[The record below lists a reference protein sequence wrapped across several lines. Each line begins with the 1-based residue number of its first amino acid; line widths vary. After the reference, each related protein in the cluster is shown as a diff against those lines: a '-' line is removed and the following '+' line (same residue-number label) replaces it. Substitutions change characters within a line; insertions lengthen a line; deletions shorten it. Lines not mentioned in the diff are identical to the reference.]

1 MTVWELMQELMQ
13 YKPEDEV
20 VIEVVGD
27 NVQGELDSVNS
38 DRSEGC
44 ISFDKVSDIMTLHDK
59 LVLASQD
66 MDTEANGGVAF

>member
-44 ISFDKVSDIMTLHDK
+44 MGFDKVSKSYDVIPDSRKNRAVIEVDI
-59 LVLASQD
+59 
-66 MDTEANGGVAF
+66 

>member
-20 VIEVVGD
+20 VVEVVGD

-38 DRSEGC
+38 EKTEGC
-44 ISFDKVSDIMTLHDK
+44 ISFDKLSSNYDVVPLSTDRAVIEVDI
-59 LVLASQD
+59 
-66 MDTEANGGVAF
+66 

>member
-20 VIEVVGD
+20 VVEVVGD

-38 DRSEGC
+38 DRSEGYM
-44 ISFDKVSDIMTLHDK
+44 SFDKVSKNYDVIPDSRKNRAVIEVDI
-59 LVLASQD
+59 
-66 MDTEANGGVAF
+66 

>member
-13 YKPEDEV
+13 YGPEDEV
-20 VIEVVGD
+20 VVEVVGD

-44 ISFDKVSDIMTLHDK
+44 MSFDKVSKSYDVIPDSRKNRAVIEVDI
-59 LVLASQD
+59 
-66 MDTEANGGVAF
+66 

>member
-20 VIEVVGD
+20 VVEVVGD

-44 ISFDKVSDIMTLHDK
+44 MSFDEVSKSYDVIPDSRKNRAAIEVDI
-59 LVLASQD
+59 
-66 MDTEANGGVAF
+66 